1 MNFQAIALYQYA
13 HASNNFRSRIASENS
28 KPIQEWGKTLHRIR
42 WKAHPFRD
50 VTIGFCAISAR
61 EPSQGRKAAALS
73 GITDV
78 PQVA

>member
-1 MNFQAIALYQYA
+1 MPICTRVKSVSSNELGHKSQS
-13 HASNNFRSRIASENS
+13 HA
-28 KPIQEWGKTLHRIR
+28 QEWRNTLHRIR
-42 WKAHPFRD
+42 WKSHPFRN

-61 EPSQGRKAAALS
+61 EPSQGRKEAALS

>member
-1 MNFQAIALYQYA
+1 MVKNF
-13 HASNNFRSRIASENS
+13 
-28 KPIQEWGKTLHRIR
+28 KPYTIET
-42 WKAHPFRD
+42 HPFRN

>member
-1 MNFQAIALYQYA
+1 MGKV
-13 HASNNFRSRIASENS
+13 ASPYTMER
-28 KPIQEWGKTLHRIR
+28 
-42 WKAHPFRD
+42 HPFRN

>member
-1 MNFQAIALYQYA
+1 MAKDSAPYTI
-13 HASNNFRSRIASENS
+13 E
-28 KPIQEWGKTLHRIR
+28 P
-42 WKAHPFRD
+42 HPFRN

>member
-1 MNFQAIALYQYA
+1 MHTRYA
-13 HASNNFRSRIASENS
+13 NMHTRQIISGREADQKNLKR
-28 KPIQEWGKTLHRIR
+28 KQEWGKSLHRIR
-42 WKAHPFRD
+42 WKAHPFRN

>member
-1 MNFQAIALYQYA
+1 MHTRQIISDHESDQKNLK
-13 HASNNFRSRIASENS
+13 R
-28 KPIQEWGKTLHRIR
+28 IQEWGKWLHRIR
-42 WKAHPFRD
+42 WKAHPFRN